1 MLPKVIEIT
10 VNPISYFLL
19 LVFRTRLWGT
29 AVSGTEQQLSTE
41 IIIVFPGS
49 FTGDATCNL
58 DFPWSRT
65 TGRRVQV
72 LLKGISCTGWEQEL
86 PWHCKVSPLMFS
98 KGTLLSQSFRSAAWE
113 ASRMT
118 RKQICKFF
126 SFGVA
131 HFHTSCTCVRGK
143 DMPVGHTR
151 LCDVTQPEE
160 WRAALLPWGSTAI
173 GRGSP
178 SDLQGHHAAWG
189 LTC

>member
-72 LLKGISCTGWEQEL
+72 LLKGISCTG
-86 PWHCKVSPLMFS
+86 
-98 KGTLLSQSFRSAAWE
+98 
-113 ASRMT
+113 
-118 RKQICKFF
+118 
-126 SFGVA
+126 
-131 HFHTSCTCVRGK
+131 
-143 DMPVGHTR
+143 
-151 LCDVTQPEE
+151 
-160 WRAALLPWGSTAI
+160 
-173 GRGSP
+173 
-178 SDLQGHHAAWG
+178 
-189 LTC
+189 